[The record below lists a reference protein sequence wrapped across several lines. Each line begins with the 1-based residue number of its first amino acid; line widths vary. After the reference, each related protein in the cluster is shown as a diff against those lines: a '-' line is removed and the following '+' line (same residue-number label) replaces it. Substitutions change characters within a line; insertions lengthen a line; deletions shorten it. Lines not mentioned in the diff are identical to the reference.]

1 MRDPGGIGDCGISR
15 GRSGTGAAP
24 LRGTADAAYNPVSV
38 SQVRT
43 PKPYSDPLP
52 QDPSSAGTRH
62 KQEDSMPADV
72 RARLRS
78 SIEYNTVSVVDYGME
93 RATIIVSGMVQGVG
107 FRYTVR
113 ASAASL
119 KISGYVKNLE
129 DGTVEIVAEG
139 ARQNTGLLIQNIRS
153 AVEPAIVEDA
163 LVSYQKATGEFKS
176 FSIMPGDILKE
187 MVEGFATE
195 NALLVRSNEKQ
206 DGMLEKQ
213 DQTVSE
219 IQGLSNNMHDMMD
232 RRFQRLEGDVRQIK
246 EKIGL

>member
-1 MRDPGGIGDCGISR
+1 
-15 GRSGTGAAP
+15 
-24 LRGTADAAYNPVSV
+24 
-38 SQVRT
+38 
-43 PKPYSDPLP
+43 
-52 QDPSSAGTRH
+52 
-62 KQEDSMPADV
+62 
-72 RARLRS
+72 
-78 SIEYNTVSVVDYGME
+78 ME

-187 MVEGFATE
+187 MVAGFATE

>member
-1 MRDPGGIGDCGISR
+1 M
-15 GRSGTGAAP
+15 
-24 LRGTADAAYNPVSV
+24 
-38 SQVRT
+38 
-43 PKPYSDPLP
+43 
-52 QDPSSAGTRH
+52 
-62 KQEDSMPADV
+62 
-72 RARLRS
+72 
-78 SIEYNTVSVVDYGME
+78 
-93 RATIIVSGMVQGVG
+93 
-107 FRYTVR
+107 
-113 ASAASL
+113 
-119 KISGYVKNLE
+119 
-129 DGTVEIVAEG
+129 AEG